1 MQVVTESNVSSNNKK
16 RSQISTTT
24 TTTTKKVKVSSSSKN
39 SSELSTN
46 NCYFVTYVHYD
57 DNEEAADM
65 KDKLTELNFKHI
77 IQLVVNSMYGMI
89 GESLYPYKVI
99 SYNQQKH
106 IGIIEITV
114 EKEKQTKL
122 RSALTMYSGPYLKMP
137 IRIDVIEKTN
147 VLK

>member
-46 NCYFVTYVHYD
+46 NCYFFTHVHYD

-77 IQLVVNSMYGMI
+77 IQLAVNSMYGMI

>member
-46 NCYFVTYVHYD
+46 NSYFVTYVHYD

-77 IQLVVNSMYGMI
+77 IQLAVNSMYGMI

>member
-77 IQLVVNSMYGMI
+77 IQLAVNSMYGMI

-106 IGIIEITV
+106 I
-114 EKEKQTKL
+114 K
-122 RSALTMYSGPYLKMP
+122 S
-137 IRIDVIEKTN
+137 N
-147 VLK
+147 

>member
-1 MQVVTESNVSSNNKK
+1 MGQNSAKN
-16 RSQISTTT
+16 
-24 TTTTKKVKVSSSSKN
+24 SSSSKN

-77 IQLVVNSMYGMI
+77 IQLAVNSMYGMI

-106 IGIIEITV
+106 IG
-114 EKEKQTKL
+114 
-122 RSALTMYSGPYLKMP
+122 Y
-137 IRIDVIEKTN
+137 N
-147 VLK
+147 